1 MCGIIGYTGE
11 RDAAPL
17 LLDGLQRLE
26 YRGYDSAGIAVLDDG
41 HIEVVKGAG
50 KLSALRGG
58 LEGAYPPGRTGIGH
72 TRWATHG
79 KPTTDNAHPHRD
91 CSGDVVVI
99 HNGIVENYLELRAEL
114 EGAGPR
120 PALRDGHR
128 GAAAPHRVLH
138 GRRR

>member
-26 YRGYDSAGIAVLDDG
+26 YRGYDSAGIAVISDG
-41 HIEVVKGAG
+41 EIEITKGAG
-50 KLSALRGG
+50 KLSVLRSA
-58 LEGAYPPGRTGIGH
+58 LEGAYPPGVTGIGH

-79 KPTTDNAHPHRD
+79 KPTDDNAHPHRD
-91 CSGDVVVI
+91 CFGDVVVI

-114 EGAGPR
+114 RESGHE
-120 PALRDGHR
+120 LRSETDTEVL
-128 GAAAPHRVLH
+128 PH
-138 GRRR
+138 